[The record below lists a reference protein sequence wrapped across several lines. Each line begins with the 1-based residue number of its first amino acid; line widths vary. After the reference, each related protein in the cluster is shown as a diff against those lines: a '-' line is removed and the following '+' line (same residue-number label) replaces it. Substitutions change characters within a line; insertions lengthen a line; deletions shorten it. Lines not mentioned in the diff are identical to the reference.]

1 MSRCQ
6 AKRENRADSGG
17 MMFRHFG
24 QWFQAAQ
31 DVLFALEFLIVQ
43 VFLIVHMVRTLFRF
57 LGGRTWDR

>member
-1 MSRCQ
+1 
-6 AKRENRADSGG
+6 
-17 MMFRHFG
+17 MFRHFG